1 MTTQEDL
8 ALVERALTG
17 DRIAQRRLAA
27 RLLDAIHREVAFVMA
42 RHANPL
48 ARDPRQD
55 VLDLVQDVLV
65 VLFAQDGRELR
76 RWDPDR
82 GRTLESF
89 VRLIA
94 RRRVA
99 RVLGQRRGNPCAL
112 SLVEVTQDDLDDEL
126 ELRVERRDELE
137 LVLDGVY
144 AHLDEHD
151 AELFELVFVDELDAD
166 EAGRCVGMTAGA
178 VNAWRYRLRKI
189 VRGIAAAVLGPSSG
203 GRGEADV
210 GLRSGPDERRPRA
223 ARRVAVRRQGRR

>member
-17 DRIAQRRLAA
+17 DRTAQRRLAA
-27 RLLDAIHREVAFVMA
+27 RLLDAIHREVACVLT

-48 ARDPRQD
+48 ARDPRQE

-65 VLFAQDGRELR
+65 VLFAHDGRELR
-76 RWDPDR
+76 RWDPER

-89 VRLIA
+89 VRLVA

-112 SLVEVTQDDLDDEL
+112 HLVEVTQDDLDDEL
-126 ELRVERRDELE
+126 EVRVERRDELE

-151 AELFELVFVDELDAD
+151 AELFELAFVDELDAD
-166 EAGRCVGMTAGA
+166 EIGRRMGMTAGA

-189 VRGIAAAVLGPSSG
+189 VRGIAAAVLGPFSG
-203 GRGEADV
+203 GRGQPGV
-210 GLRSGPDERRPRA
+210 GLRSATDGRSRA
-223 ARRVAVRRQGRR
+223 ARRLAERRQGRR